1 MAEDTPYAL
10 DEALVP
16 EEVLVTTVESAEV
29 EETVNTDKKGR
40 KRTRN
45 PENWNAK
52 RM

>member
-10 DEALVP
+10 DKALVP

-40 KRTRN
+40 KRTRKS
-45 PENWNAK
+45 EC
-52 RM
+52 